1 MQNLIGA
8 IVIALAVGG
17 AIAYNGHQ
25 DRLQRQ
31 CLAALASAERL
42 SSYLT
47 ASVREHSYL
56 YSIKTMTGSYCDG
69 YPTRKVTEPKPWD

>member
-31 CLAALASAERL
+31 CLAALDADRRT
-42 SSYLT
+42 SST
-47 ASVREHSYL
+47 GVAVL
-56 YSIKTMTGSYCDG
+56 YSIESKTGWYCAG
-69 YPTRKVTEPKPWD
+69 WKSRRRR